1 MPTIEVS
8 YNDLIGLIGKEIPLD
23 TLEDRLFYIKA
34 EVENTKPIYGPKN
47 KVVDYDL
54 QVEITSDR
62 PDLLSASGLARVL
75 KGVFEVEMGLQQFD
89 VEPSGIQ
96 CIVDSS
102 VLDIR
107 PYIVCG
113 VVKNVHLTDALV
125 RQLMQLQEKI
135 HDTHCR
141 RRRKGSIGLHN
152 LDAVEP
158 PFTYLAEKPE
168 NINFVPLNETEEMN
182 GYEIL
187 RKIAK
192 GRDYAHIINSFE
204 KYPLLVDKNGD
215 VLSLP
220 PIINGNLTRV
230 DMDTKNLFFDIT
242 GTDEYIITYALHIL
256 LADLYDR
263 GAKIESVEV
272 IYPDQTPT
280 VYPDFTPTKMN
291 LSLKNTNELLGFG
304 LNQNELT
311 TILKKMRFDS
321 KEIDDDT
328 LEVLVP
334 VYRPDFL
341 HEVDII
347 EDVSIGYGY
356 DIMEPE
362 LPQSMTVGGELPLST
377 FERKVKNL
385 MVGMGFIEILNYVL
399 TNKQDLESIRSFTE
413 SNEKTEIANPVSEK
427 YTVIRNQLLSGL
439 VNFLSKNTHS
449 AFPQKIFEIGPVGIP
464 DSSVI
469 NKVRS
474 IPRIAAAITDYAA
487 SYEHIQS
494 VVGGLLNN
502 LGVPF
507 ELKTAINSS
516 FLEGRVAEIF
526 VNDVKIGI
534 LGELH
539 PEVLLAFGLE
549 NPTAVFELEELSLF
563 ET

>member
-1 MPTIEVS
+1 MPTIAVS
-8 YNDLIGLIGKEIPLD
+8 YNDLIGLIGQKIPLE

-34 EVENTKPIYGPKN
+34 EVEDITPLYGASN
-47 KVVDYDL
+47 EIIDHDL
-54 QVEITSDR
+54 QIEITSDR

-75 KGVFEVEMGLQQFD
+75 KGIYEIEMGLQKFD
-89 VEPSGIQ
+89 IDSSGIQ
-96 CIVDSS
+96 CTVDSS
-102 VLDIR
+102 VLNVR

-158 PFTYLAEKPE
+158 PFTYLAETPE

-187 RKIAK
+187 RKIPK
-192 GRDYAHIINSFE
+192 GRDYAHIIDSFDR
-204 KYPLLVDKNGD
+204 YPLLVDKNGD

-230 DMDTKNLFFDIT
+230 DMDTRNLFFDVT

-263 GAKIESVEV
+263 GAKIESVEI
-272 IYPDQTPT
+272 IYSDKTPIA
-280 VYPDFTPTKMN
+280 YPNFTPSKMN

-304 LNQNELT
+304 LNSNDLT

-321 KEIDDDT
+321 QKIDDDT
-328 LEVLVP
+328 LEVLIP

-341 HEVDII
+341 HEVDLI

-377 FERKVKNL
+377 FERKIKDL
-385 MVGMGFIEILNYVL
+385 MVGMGFIEVLNYVL
-399 TNKQDLESIRSFTE
+399 TSKYDLETISPFTE
-413 SNEKTEIANPVSEK
+413 FNEITEIANPVSEK
-427 YTVIRNQLLSGL
+427 YTVIRNQLLPGL
-439 VNFLSKNTHS
+439 ISFLSKNLHS

-469 NKVRS
+469 NKVRTV
-474 IPRIAAAITDYAA
+474 PRISAAITDYAT

-502 LGVPF
+502 LGIPF
-507 ELKTAINSS
+507 ELKSAVNPS
-516 FLEGRVAEIF
+516 FLKGRVAEVF
-526 VNDVKIGI
+526 VKGVKVGI

-539 PEVLLAFGLE
+539 PEVLLKFKLE
-549 NPTAVFELEELSLF
+549 NPTAVYEFDELPLF

>member
-1 MPTIEVS
+1 MPTIAVS
-8 YNDLIGLIGKEIPLD
+8 YNDLIGLIGQKIPLE

-34 EVENTKPIYGPKN
+34 EVEDITPLYGASN
-47 KVVDYDL
+47 EIIDHDL
-54 QVEITSDR
+54 QIEITSDR

-75 KGVFEVEMGLQQFD
+75 KGIYEIEMGLQKFD
-89 VEPSGIQ
+89 IDSSGIQ
-96 CIVDSS
+96 CTVDSS
-102 VLDIR
+102 VLNVR

-158 PFTYLAEKPE
+158 PFTYLAETPE

-187 RKIAK
+187 RKIPK
-192 GRDYAHIINSFE
+192 GRDYAHVISDFDS
-204 KYPLLVDKNGD
+204 YPLLVDKNGD

-220 PIINGNLTRV
+220 PIINGDLTRV
-230 DMDTKNLFFDIT
+230 DMDTKNLFFDVT

-263 GAKIESVEV
+263 GAKIESVEI
-272 IYPDQTPT
+272 IYPDKTPD
-280 VYPDFTPTKMN
+280 VYPNFMPSKMN

-304 LNQNELT
+304 LNLNDLE

-321 KEIDDDT
+321 KTIDDDT
-328 LEVLVP
+328 LEVLIP

-341 HEVDII
+341 HEVDLI

-377 FERKVKNL
+377 FERKIKDL
-385 MVGMGFIEILNYVL
+385 MVGMGFIEVLNYVL
-399 TNKQDLESIRSFTE
+399 TSKYDLETISPFTE
-413 SNEKTEIANPVSEK
+413 FNEITEIANPVSEK
-427 YTVIRNQLLSGL
+427 YTVIRNQLLPGL
-439 VNFLSKNTHS
+439 ISFLSKNLHS

-469 NKVRS
+469 NKVRTV
-474 IPRIAAAITDYAA
+474 PRISAAITDYAT

-502 LGVPF
+502 LGIPF
-507 ELKTAINSS
+507 ELKSAVNPS
-516 FLEGRVAEIF
+516 FLKGRVAEVF
-526 VNDVKIGI
+526 VKGVKVGI

-539 PEVLLAFGLE
+539 PEVLLKFKLE
-549 NPTAVFELEELSLF
+549 NPTAVYEFDELPLF

>member
-1 MPTIEVS
+1 MPTIAVS
-8 YNDLIGLIGKEIPLD
+8 YNDLIGLIGQKIPLE

-34 EVENTKPIYGPKN
+34 EVEDITPLYGASN
-47 KVVDYDL
+47 EIIDHDL
-54 QVEITSDR
+54 QIEITSDR

-75 KGVFEVEMGLQQFD
+75 KGIYEIEMGLQKFD
-89 VEPSGIQ
+89 IDSSGIQ
-96 CIVDSS
+96 CTVDSS
-102 VLDIR
+102 VLNVR

-158 PFTYLAEKPE
+158 PFTYLAETPE

-187 RKIAK
+187 RKIPK
-192 GRDYAHIINSFE
+192 GRDYAHIIDSFDR
-204 KYPLLVDKNGD
+204 YPLLVDKNGD

-230 DMDTKNLFFDIT
+230 DMDTRNLFFDVT

-263 GAKIESVEV
+263 GAKIESVEI
-272 IYPDQTPT
+272 IYSDKTPIA
-280 VYPDFTPTKMN
+280 YPNFTPSKMN

-304 LNQNELT
+304 LNSNDLT

-321 KEIDDDT
+321 QKIDDDT
-328 LEVLVP
+328 LEVLIP

-341 HEVDII
+341 HEVDLI

-377 FERKVKNL
+377 FERKIKDL
-385 MVGMGFIEILNYVL
+385 MVGMGFIEVLNYVL
-399 TNKQDLESIRSFTE
+399 TSKYDLETISPFTE
-413 SNEKTEIANPVSEK
+413 FNEITEIANPVSEK
-427 YTVIRNQLLSGL
+427 YTVIRNQLLPGL
-439 VNFLSKNTHS
+439 ISFLSKNLHS

-469 NKVRS
+469 NKVRTV
-474 IPRIAAAITDYAA
+474 PRISAAITDYAT

-502 LGVPF
+502 LGIPF
-507 ELKTAINSS
+507 ELKNAVNPS
-516 FLEGRVAEIF
+516 FLKGRVAEVF
-526 VNDVKIGI
+526 VKGVKVGI

-539 PEVLLAFGLE
+539 PEVLLKFKLE
-549 NPTAVFELEELSLF
+549 NPTAVYEFDELPLF

>member
-1 MPTIEVS
+1 MPTITVS
-8 YNDLIGLIGKEIPLD
+8 YNDLIGLIGKEIPLE

-34 EVENTKPIYGPKN
+34 EVEDITPLYGATN
-47 KVVDYDL
+47 EVIDHDL

-75 KGVFEVEMGLQQFD
+75 KGVFEVEIGLQKFD
-89 VEPSGIQ
+89 VEPSGIK
-96 CIVDSS
+96 CTVDPS

-125 RQLMQLQEKI
+125 RQMIQLQEKI

-182 GYEIL
+182 GHEIL
-187 RKIAK
+187 RKITK
-192 GRDYAHIINSFE
+192 GRDYAHIIDSFDR
-204 KYPLLVDKNGD
+204 YPLLVDKNGD

-263 GAKIESVEV
+263 GAKIESVEMV
-272 IYPDQTPT
+272 YPDQTSK
-280 VYPDFTPTKMN
+280 VYPNFTPTKMN

-304 LNQNELT
+304 LNLNDLE

-328 LEVLVP
+328 LEVLV
-334 VYRPDFL
+334 PDFL

-385 MVGMGFIEILNYVL
+385 LVGMGFIEILNYVL
-399 TNKQDLESIRSFTE
+399 TNKDDLEAIHSFTE
-413 SNEKTEIANPVSEK
+413 SNEITEIANPVSEK
-427 YTVIRNQLLSGL
+427 YTFIRNQLLPGL

-469 NKVRS
+469 NKVRNV
-474 IPRIAAAITDYAA
+474 PRIAAAITDYAT
-487 SYEHIQS
+487 SYEHIQA

-507 ELKTAINSS
+507 ELKTAVNPS
-516 FLEGRVAEIF
+516 FLEGRVAEVF
-526 VNDVKIGI
+526 VNDIKIGI

-539 PEVLLAFGLE
+539 PEVLLKFKLE
-549 NPTAVFELEELSLF
+549 NPTAVLELEEFPLF
-563 ET
+563 EI

>member
-1 MPTIEVS
+1 MPTITVS
-8 YNDLIGLIGKEIPLD
+8 YNDLIGLIGRDIPLE
-23 TLEDRLFYIKA
+23 TIEDRLFYIKA
-34 EVENTKPIYGPKN
+34 EVEDITPIYGATN
-47 KVVDYDL
+47 EVVDHDL

-75 KGVFEVEMGLQQFD
+75 KGVFEIEMGLQKFD

-102 VLDIR
+102 VLDVR

-141 RRRKGSIGLHN
+141 RRRKGSIGIHN

-158 PFTYLAEKPE
+158 PFTYLAETPE

-187 RKIAK
+187 REIPK
-192 GRDYAHIINSFE
+192 GRDYAHIISDFDR
-204 KYPLLVDKNGD
+204 YPLLVDKNGD

-230 DMDTKNLFFDIT
+230 DMDTRNLFFDVT

-263 GAKIESVEV
+263 GAKIESVE
-272 IYPDQTPT
+272 ILYPDKPKI

-291 LSLKNTNELLGFG
+291 LSLQNTNDLLGFN
-304 LNQNELT
+304 LNLNDLI

-321 KEIDDDT
+321 KTIDADA
-328 LEVLVP
+328 LEVLIP

-341 HEVDII
+341 HEVDVI

-356 DIMEPE
+356 DIMDPE
-362 LPQSMTVGGELPLST
+362 LPQSMTVGRELPQTT
-377 FERKVKNL
+377 FERKIRDL
-385 MVGMGFIEILNYVL
+385 MVGMGFQEVLNYVL
-399 TNKQDLESIRSFTE
+399 TNNHDLKAIGPFTG
-413 SNEKTEIANPVSEK
+413 SNEFAEIENPVSEK
-427 YTVIRNQLLSGL
+427 YTVIRNQLLPGL
-439 VNFLSKNTHS
+439 ALFLSKNTHS
-449 AFPQKIFEIGPVGIP
+449 AFPQKIFETGPVGIP
-464 DSSVI
+464 DSAVTS
-469 NKVRS
+469 KVRI
-474 IPRIAAAITDYAA
+474 IPRIAAAIADFAT
-487 SYEHIQS
+487 SYERIQS
-494 VVGGLLNN
+494 VLGALLNN
-502 LGVPF
+502 LGAPF
-507 ELKTAINSS
+507 ELKTAVNPS
-516 FLEGRVAEIF
+516 FLEGRVAEVF
-526 VNDVKIGI
+526 VKGTKIGI
-534 LGELH
+534 VGELH
-539 PEVLLAFGLE
+539 PEVLLKFKLE
-549 NPTAVFELEELSLF
+549 NPTTVFEIEELPLF
-563 ET
+563 EA

>member
-1 MPTIEVS
+1 MPTIEIS
-8 YNDLIGLIGKEIPLD
+8 YNDFIGLIGQEIPLE
-23 TLEDRLFYIKA
+23 TIEDRLFYIKA

-47 KVVDYDL
+47 EIIDHEL

-75 KGVFEVEMGLQQFD
+75 KGVFEIEMGLQKFD
-89 VEPSGIQ
+89 VESSGIQ
-96 CIVDSS
+96 CNVDPS
-102 VLDIR
+102 VQDVR

-152 LDAVEP
+152 FDAVEP

-168 NINFVPLNETEEMN
+168 NISFVPLNETQEMN

-187 RKIAK
+187 RNIAK
-192 GRDYAHIINSFE
+192 GRDYAHVIDCFDR
-204 KYPLLVDKNGD
+204 YPLLVDKNGD

-220 PIINGNLTRV
+220 PIINGDLTRV
-230 DMDTKNLFFDIT
+230 DMDTKNLFFDVT

-263 GAKIESVEV
+263 GAKIESVEI
-272 IYPDQTPT
+272 IYPDKTKI

-291 LSLKNTNELLGFG
+291 LSLQNTNDLLGFN
-304 LNQNELT
+304 LNLNDLT

-321 KEIDDDT
+321 KPIDDDT
-328 LEVLVP
+328 LEVLIP

-377 FERKVKNL
+377 FERKVKDL
-385 MVGMGFIEILNYVL
+385 MIGMGFQEVLNYVL
-399 TNKQDLESIRSFTE
+399 TSKDDLETIHPFTGF
-413 SNEKTEIANPVSEK
+413 NEIAEIANPVSEK
-427 YTVIRNQLLSGL
+427 YTVIRNQLLPGL
-439 VNFLSKNTHS
+439 ISFLSNNLHS

-464 DSSVI
+464 ESSVV
-469 NKVRS
+469 NKVRTV
-474 IPRIAAAITDYAA
+474 PRIAAAITDYAT
-487 SYEHIQS
+487 SYEHIQA

-507 ELKTAINSS
+507 KLKTAVNPS
-516 FLEGRVAEIF
+516 FLEGRVAEVF
-526 VNDVKIGI
+526 VKGVKIGI

-539 PEVLLAFGLE
+539 PDLLLKFKLE
-549 NPTAVFELEELSLF
+549 NPTAGFEFEELPLF
-563 ET
+563 EI